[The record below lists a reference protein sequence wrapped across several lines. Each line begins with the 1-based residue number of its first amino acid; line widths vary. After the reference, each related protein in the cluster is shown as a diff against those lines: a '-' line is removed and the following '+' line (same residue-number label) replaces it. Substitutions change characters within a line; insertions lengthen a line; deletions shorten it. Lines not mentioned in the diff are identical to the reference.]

1 MCSTANSQTLRA
13 QAGGSPTWH
22 SLVSVPM
29 ISLGGF
35 LINPATLRR
44 AKPEL
49 GTEAK
54 QSEAPAGL
62 RRTQRCLA
70 GCGAD

>member
-1 MCSTANSQTLRA
+1 
-13 QAGGSPTWH
+13 
-22 SLVSVPM
+22 M
-29 ISLGGF
+29 ISFGGF

-62 RRTQRCLA
+62 GRTQRCLA